1 MRYKITIEYD
11 GLNYCGWQKQ
21 KNNKNS
27 IQESIE
33 NAIKSITNEK
43 VEVYGCGR
51 TDAKVHALC
60 QEASFVLTVD
70 ITPYKLKRAINL
82 CKELNI
88 NLWVIGDGPDRD
100 MYYEYVKDNKLQD
113 KVSFYGRQQNPYPYM
128 KEADYIILT
137 SDYEGFPVVYQEAIA
152 LNKPIITTINTSD
165 DQLDMKDYAY
175 IVSKDEKKMVSEV
188 KVILNK
194 NEKQKLIDL
203 EKIQKQRIKEF
214 EKLFNS

>member
-1 MRYKITIEYD
+1 
-11 GLNYCGWQKQ
+11 
-21 KNNKNS
+21 
-27 IQESIE
+27 
-33 NAIKSITNEK
+33 
-43 VEVYGCGR
+43 
-51 TDAKVHALC
+51 
-60 QEASFVLTVD
+60 
-70 ITPYKLKRAINL
+70 
-82 CKELNI
+82 
-88 NLWVIGDGPDRD
+88 